1 MSTRLKDLFFSSA
14 TVDQLGDS
22 IQQHHVGFDKEQFA
36 QRVFDEDW
44 ESRELKA
51 RMRHVTQCLHETL
64 PDDYTTA
71 LEILKQ
77 VAPGFSG
84 FDAMVF
90 PDYVECYGLDHW
102 ELSLPALALFT
113 TRCSSEFAIRPF
125 IAQDPERA
133 MATMREWAKDENEH
147 VRRLASEGCRPRLPW
162 ATALPIFKKDPSL
175 ILPVLEALKEDEA
188 EYVRKSVANN
198 LNDISKDHPE
208 LVLDICERW
217 YGHSKRT
224 DWIVK
229 HACRTMLK
237 AGNRRAMML
246 FGFGNPTH
254 ISVHNLCL
262 GEKVICIGDD
272 LPFTFELSV
281 DGDKTCL
288 VRLEMKV
295 TYAKARGKQ
304 STKIFQ
310 IKEHRFDPGR
320 HPVGRKHSFRDLSTR
335 KHYPGVHQI
344 SIIVNGVEKATAG
357 FELLDRA
364 VVERE

>member
-14 TVDQLGDS
+14 TIDRLGDS
-22 IQQHHVGFDKEQFA
+22 IHQHYEGFDKEQFA
-36 QRVFDEDW
+36 RRVYDEDW
-44 ESRELKA
+44 ESRELKE
-51 RMRHVTQCLHETL
+51 RMRHVTRCLREGL
-64 PDDYTTA
+64 PSDYPTA

-90 PDYVECYGLDHW
+90 ADYVECYGLDHW
-102 ELSLPALALFT
+102 DLSLPALALFT
-113 TRCSSEFAIRPF
+113 TLCSSEFAIRPF

-133 MATMREWAKDENEH
+133 MATMREWAEDENEH
-147 VRRLASEGCRPRLPW
+147 VRRLASEGCRTRLPW
-162 ATALPIFKKDPSL
+162 AKALPIFKKNPSL
-175 ILPVLEALKEDEA
+175 ILPILEVLKEDEA

-198 LNDISKDHPE
+198 LNDISKDHPG

-229 HACRTMLK
+229 RACRTMLK
-237 AGNRRAMML
+237 AGNQRAMML
-246 FGFGNPTH
+246 FGFSDPRH
-254 ISVHNLCL
+254 ISVQNLRL
-262 GEKVICIGDD
+262 SEETICIGDD

-281 DGDKTCL
+281 DGDTACL
-288 VRLEMKV
+288 VRLEMGV

-310 IKEHRFDPGR
+310 IKEDSFDPGR
-320 HPVGRKHSFRDLSTR
+320 HPVRRKHSFRDLSTR
-335 KHYPGVHQI
+335 KHYPGRHQI
-344 SIIVNGVEKATAG
+344 SIIVNGVEKATAS

-364 VVERE
+364 GAEGE

>member
-1 MSTRLKDLFFSSA
+1 MSTRLKDLFFSNVA
-14 TVDQLGDS
+14 IDRLGDS
-22 IQQHHVGFDKEQFA
+22 IQQHYEGFDKEQFVL
-36 QRVFDEDW
+36 RVYDEDW

-51 RMRHVTQCLHETL
+51 RMRHVTQCLHEAL
-64 PDDYTTA
+64 PSEYTVA
-71 LEILKQ
+71 LEILNQ
-77 VAPGFSG
+77 VAPEFSG

-102 ELSLPALALFT
+102 DLSLPALAFFT
-113 TRCSSEFAIRPF
+113 TLCSSEFAIRPF
-125 IAQDPERA
+125 IAQNPERA
-133 MATMREWAKDENEH
+133 MATLREWAEDENEH

-162 ATALPIFKKDPSL
+162 AAALPAFKKDPSL
-175 ILPVLEALKEDEA
+175 ILPILETLKDDEA

-198 LNDISKDHPE
+198 LNDISKEHPE
-208 LVLDICERW
+208 LVLDICQRT

-246 FGFGNPTH
+246 FGFGDPTD
-254 ISVHNLCL
+254 ISVHNLRL
-262 GEKVICIGDD
+262 DEEAIRIGDD
-272 LPFTFELSV
+272 LPFTFELNM
-281 DGDKTCL
+281 DGDKACL
-288 VRLEMKV
+288 VRLELGV

-310 IKEHRFDPGR
+310 IKEGRFDPGS
-320 HPVGRKHSFRDLSTR
+320 HIVGRTHSFRDLSTR
-335 KHYPGVHQI
+335 KHYPGRHQI
-344 SIIVNGVEKATAG
+344 SIIVNGVEKATAS

-364 VVERE
+364 VVEGE